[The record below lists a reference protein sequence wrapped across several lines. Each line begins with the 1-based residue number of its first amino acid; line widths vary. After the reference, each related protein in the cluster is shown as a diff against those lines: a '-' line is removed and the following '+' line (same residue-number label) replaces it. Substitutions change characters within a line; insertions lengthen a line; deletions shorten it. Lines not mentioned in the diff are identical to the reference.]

1 MWKDNPQWY
10 LEPFDSVRGYKP
22 RIKKKNGGTPLQFL
36 KVQVSW
42 LLGAAGKA
50 GIKNRER
57 GNFSKFKLLST
68 I

>member
-36 KVQVSW
+36 KVQVGW

-50 GIKNRER
+50 EI
-57 GNFSKFKLLST
+57 
-68 I
+68 

>member
-1 MWKDNPQWY
+1 MV

-22 RIKKKNGGTPLQFL
+22 RILNNRMEELLCCFL
-36 KVQVSW
+36 KVQLVSW

-50 GIKNRER
+50 EIKNIDR
-57 GNFSKFKLLST
+57 GRPSKLKLLST